1 MRNQPGSKTPPAD
14 TAHGDPG
21 SPAGLGTASG
31 KHGLPA
37 TLSSIKK
44 ILTSVCGVSTVVSVV
59 ATLGIG
65 AAAGHATAPASA
77 TPTATITA
85 IRMVT
90 AATATKGLGSTQP
103 TSIGGAQQPGGPTNL
118 SAIKPLQ
125 TANIENFTTGSAQIG
140 TTTYPNSVRFTC
152 GLYGST
158 GAISDVVY
166 DVAGFKFLNAMIG
179 VPTDATDGIG
189 DTMAVTFFKNGSTQ
203 LDSPLNINLD
213 HPQSVHLDL
222 QGASQ
227 LEIQC
232 IPTDNVSHNVVLMDI
247 ALGDATI
254 GPE

>member
-1 MRNQPGSKTPPAD
+1 MS
-14 TAHGDPG
+14 
-21 SPAGLGTASG
+21 
-31 KHGLPA
+31 
-37 TLSSIKK
+37 TLSSI
-44 ILTSVCGVSTVVSVV
+44 SVYGVITVVASVL

-65 AAAGHATAPASA
+65 AAVGHATASPSA
-77 TPTATITA
+77 TPTAPITA

-90 AATATKGLGSTQP
+90 AATATQRVGGS
-103 TSIGGAQQPGGPTNL
+103 QQPGGPNSGGPTNL

-125 TANIENFTTGSAQIG
+125 TPNIENFTTGSTKIG

-158 GAISDVVY
+158 SDVVY

-179 VPTDATDGIG
+179 VPADATDAIG

-203 LDSPLNINLD
+203 LDSPLNVNLD
-213 HPQSVHLDL
+213 HPQAVHLDL

-227 LEIQC
+227 LEIRC
-232 IPTDNVSHNVVLMDI
+232 LPTDNVSHNVVLMDI